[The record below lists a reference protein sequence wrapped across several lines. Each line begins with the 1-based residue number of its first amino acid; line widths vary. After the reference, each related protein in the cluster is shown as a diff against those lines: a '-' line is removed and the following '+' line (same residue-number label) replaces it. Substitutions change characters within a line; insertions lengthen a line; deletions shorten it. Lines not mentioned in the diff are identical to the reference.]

1 MAEPI
6 LEAES
11 LIPGVS
17 ANYELPAIT
26 GCELHLRYHSR

>member
-6 LEAES
+6 LEAEL

-17 ANYELPAIT
+17 ANYELPPIT
-26 GCELHLRYHSR
+26 GCELT